1 MDGGSLLIGLCRSL
15 AFSALII
22 LAFSKIIRM
31 TPGGLLTNIVVGI
44 LFAAAGFASMSDP
57 ITFAPGVFYDG
68 RVLMLALAYTFAD
81 LPGAIIT
88 TVVIGGYRLW
98 LGGAGA
104 MTGVSGILIA
114 AAAGLCIGRI
124 PNRLFK
130 GRLLKP
136 LALGI
141 AASLSSVSVIA
152 LPHAAL
158 AALSWQ
164 IILAVSAMNIL
175 GVLILHD
182 FLSHE
187 RKSLHLFRTL
197 ERDAAVDPLTKLAN
211 RRAFEAKAANVLTPA
226 QNPSGKYSVIMID
239 IDHFKS
245 VNDTYGHDTGDGVLA
260 DVASI
265 VSDCVRKSDVV
276 ARFGGEEI
284 AVLLPGMDDT
294 KAVVIAEKIRRR
306 IEANE
311 FAGTHANMRVTV
323 SLGAAGAN
331 TSTTGVAH
339 ALKAADAALYA
350 AKRNGRNRVETALAA

>member
-1 MDGGSLLIGLCRSL
+1 MDDSWLFIGLFRGL

-22 LAFSKIIRM
+22 LAFSKVIRM
-31 TPGGLLTNIVVGI
+31 TSGGLSTDICVGL
-44 LFAAAGFASMSDP
+44 LFAAAGFVSMSDP
-57 ITFAPGVFYDG
+57 ITFAPGIFYDG
-68 RVLMLALAYTFAD
+68 RVPVLALAYTFSG

-88 TVVIGGYRLW
+88 TAVIGGYRLW

-104 MTGVSGILIA
+104 MSGTIGILIV
-114 AAAGLCIGRI
+114 AAAGILVGRI
-124 PNRLFK
+124 PNRFFK
-130 GRLLKP
+130 LRLSK
-136 LALGI
+136 
-141 AASLSSVSVIA
+141 AASLGLASSLSTISIVA

-158 AALSWQ
+158 AMLSWKV
-164 IILAVSAMNIL
+164 LLSVNAMNIV

-187 RKSLHLFRTL
+187 RKSLRLFRTL

-211 RRAFEAKAANVLTPA
+211 RRSFDAKAANVLAPA
-226 QNPSGKYSVIMID
+226 QNPDGNYSVIMID

-284 AVLLPGMDDT
+284 AVLLPGVDHT
-294 KAVVIAEKIRRR
+294 RAVIVAEKIRRR
-306 IEANE
+306 IEAHE
-311 FAGTHANMRVTV
+311 FAGTNPNMRVTV

-331 TSTTGVAH
+331 ISTTGVEH
-339 ALKAADAALYA
+339 ALKAADAALYI

>member
-1 MDGGSLLIGLCRSL
+1 
-15 AFSALII
+15 
-22 LAFSKIIRM
+22 
-31 TPGGLLTNIVVGI
+31 
-44 LFAAAGFASMSDP
+44 
-57 ITFAPGVFYDG
+57 
-68 RVLMLALAYTFAD
+68 MLALAYTFAD

-114 AAAGLCIGRI
+114 AAAGLFIGRV
-124 PNRLFK
+124 PNRFFK

-141 AASLSSVSVIA
+141 AASLSSISVIA
-152 LPHAAL
+152 LPHAACRMPHAAL
-158 AALSWQ
+158 AALSWE

-211 RRAFEAKAANVLTPA
+211 RRAFDAKAASVLTPA

-239 IDHFKS
+239 ID
-245 VNDTYGHDTGDGVLA
+245 TGDGVLA
-260 DVASI
+260 DIASI

-294 KAVVIAEKIRRR
+294 KAVVVAEKNRRR

-311 FAGTHANMRVTV
+311 FAGTHANMKVTF

-331 TSTTGVAH
+331 TRTTGVAH